1 MSNSLNAKVIFCFSN
16 VCVGILC
23 YNFNYVV
30 SKGMKTQSLRHQNI
44 NLLGVPNRKGGQ
56 DGYKKGFQNEMVAF

>member
-44 NLLGVPNRKGGQ
+44 NLLGVPNRKGGLGTPKRWVQ
-56 DGYKKGFQNEMVAF
+56 KRLSE